1 MMLDILLPEV
11 KPLTQSA
18 RFFRK
23 DEQDFIEVSFVG
35 SKDTVIQRVGP
46 GHMAQFKA
54 EWDAFCDGRPIERR
68 AGTPLTALAGITPE
82 RAEFYLARN
91 IHTLEELAALSD
103 AQCQSVGHGT
113 LTDRKGAIA
122 LVLQRQLEAR
132 DKAQRAVQEAT
143 AAIGP
148 KPADAYV
155 TQSEIALVKSE
166 LAELKTMLA
175 ALVGKPVRART
186 KKAKAD

>member
-1 MMLDILLPEV
+1 MTPDITLPEV

-23 DEQDFIEVSFVG
+23 DEQDFVEVAFVG
-35 SKDTVIQRVGP
+35 SKDTVIQRVAP

-54 EWDAFCDGRPIERR
+54 EWDAFCDGRPIARR
-68 AGTPLTALAGITPE
+68 AGLALTELAGITQE
-82 RAEFYLARN
+82 RAEYYLARN

-113 LTDRKGAIA
+113 LTDRKGAIG
-122 LVLQRQLEAR
+122 LVAQRQFVAR
-132 DKAQRAVQEAT
+132 EKAQRAVQEAT

-155 TQSEIALVKSE
+155 TQSEIALMKSE
-166 LAELKTMLA
+166 LAELKSMLA
-175 ALVGKPVRART
+175 TLVSKPVRART
-186 KKAKAD
+186 KKASK